1 LTIKVCIVI
10 ALGKDRAEKNGEE
23 HRVGKYAHW
32 PRSNFS
38 LHPKISAG
46 NTERAT

>member
-1 LTIKVCIVI
+1 LAIKVCIVI
-10 ALGKDRAEKNGEE
+10 AISKDRAEKDSKE
-23 HRVGKYAHW
+23 HRVSKYAHW